1 MMAFRSMRS
10 RYAGWDIGRNKD
22 LSITWL
28 NKIVGDVAVTRGVVE
43 LSNTHL
49 PEQMGEARALM
60 RLCKRM
66 VIDKSG
72 MGLAIYEGLERE
84 FWGEVEGITFTL
96 ATKESLA
103 VHAKKRMQE

>member
-22 LSITWL
+22 LSIIWL

-43 LSNTHL
+43 LSNTPL
-49 PEQMGEARALM
+49 PEQMREARALM

-72 MGLAIYEGLERE
+72 MGLAICEGLERE
-84 FWGEVEGITFTL
+84 FWGDVEGITFTL

-103 VHAKKRMQE
+103 CTRRRECRK